1 MNPIKINFW
10 LCWVALFFATFSYR
24 FILGTESPEEEPLN
38 IFLTIISFVLILSSL
53 ACRILVLPKAE
64 EPFVIFIIGIAL
76 AEAVALIGIF
86 RMPYY
91 KDFFMTLSLASIFAF
106 LPYFIK
112 VPEKD

>member
-24 FILGTESPEEEPLN
+24 FILGTESPEEEPLD

-53 ACRILVLPKAE
+53 ACRILVLPKAK
-64 EPFVIFIIGIAL
+64 EPFIIFRMGIAL

-86 RMPYY
+86 LMPYY

>member
-1 MNPIKINFW
+1 MDPIKINLW
-10 LCWVALFFATFSYR
+10 LCWVAFFFATFSYR

-86 RMPYY
+86 LMPHY

>member
-10 LCWVALFFATFSYR
+10 LCWVVLFFATFSYR
-24 FILGTESPEEEPLN
+24 FILGTESPEEEPLD

-53 ACRILVLPKAE
+53 ACRILVLPKAK
-64 EPFVIFIIGIAL
+64 EPFVIFIMGIAL

-86 RMPYY
+86 LMPYY